1 MYTDIPRNLPSQEM
15 VIALINRDN
24 NLMLSRSDVIVSN
37 PRANPDPT
45 LIEGTPAIRD
55 TMADLLAVFGG
66 DFKENTVITY
76 RRLDAANIFGSVATV
91 IRPKSQKNITDLL
104 EDINN
109 LYGLAL
115 SSEDIEDGLV
125 DLSKLPVTVDIVF
138 KHDNPAWQGSFQVI
152 VERLPINLDDAILN
166 RVLPVLRYPTGQ
178 STLIQGDLYVYSKDF
193 TDDATILVNVDFN
206 TPLDGVLQL
215 LNKYAKPDVWVMRS
229 QAADFNLYNAE
240 AIYNG
245 PVVDTYSTRR
255 GFTRLLVVQLDKLC
269 SNMAGRLLFHYNA

>member
-104 EDINN
+104 EDINS

-152 VERLPINLDDAILN
+152 VERLPINLDDAVLN

-193 TDDATILVNVDFN
+193 TDDASILVNVDFN

>member
-1 MYTDIPRNLPSQEM
+1 MYTEIPRNLPSQEM

-37 PRANPDPT
+37 ARTNPNPT
-45 LIEGTPAIRD
+45 QIEGAPAYRD

-76 RRLDAANIFGSVATV
+76 RRLDADVIFGSVTTV
-91 IRPKSQKNITDLL
+91 IRPKSQKNVSDLL
-104 EDINN
+104 ADINE

-115 SSEDIEDGLV
+115 SSEDIVDGLV

-138 KHDNPAWQGSFQVI
+138 KADNPAWQGTFQVI
-152 VERLPINLDDAILN
+152 VERLPINLEDAVLN

-193 TDDATILVNVDFN
+193 TEDANVLVNVDFN
-206 TPLDGVLQL
+206 TPLDGVLQV
-215 LNKYAKPDVWVMRS
+215 LNKYAKPDVWVMRA
-229 QAADFNLYNAE
+229 QAAEFNLYNAGV
-240 AIYNG
+240 IYNG